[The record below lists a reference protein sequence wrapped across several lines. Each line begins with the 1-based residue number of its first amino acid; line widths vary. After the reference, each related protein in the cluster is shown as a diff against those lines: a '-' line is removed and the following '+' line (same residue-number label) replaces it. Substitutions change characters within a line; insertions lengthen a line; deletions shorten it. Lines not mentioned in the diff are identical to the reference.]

1 MEPKITITNTVKNRI
16 ETFKVGYIFTYL
28 EFEDAS
34 KNKEAIIKCLN
45 RLVDA
50 GKLHKLYKGKYYR
63 PIMGGYNN
71 LGLDVNEIIKDL
83 LDKNGKPIGYITGF
97 NVFNKNV
104 FTPPIRNRIQ
114 IGRNSFKPTLY
125 RSIYTIEFVLQKNEI
140 TSENIVMLQVLDCIK
155 MINNIPDNNISY
167 ILSNL
172 GNVIRKFNKSQKN
185 LLIQSSYKY
194 NLATRTILGI
204 ILDTE
209 KIKKGIDGIIETLN
223 PISTY
228 NLNLKKI
235 DRLLQDKC
243 NIK

>member
-1 MEPKITITNTVKNRI
+1 
-16 ETFKVGYIFTYL
+16 
-28 EFEDAS
+28 
-34 KNKEAIIKCLN
+34 
-45 RLVDA
+45 
-50 GKLHKLYKGKYYR
+50 
-63 PIMGGYNN
+63 
-71 LGLDVNEIIKDL
+71 
-83 LDKNGKPIGYITGF
+83 
-97 NVFNKNV
+97 
-104 FTPPIRNRIQ
+104 
-114 IGRNSFKPTLY
+114 
-125 RSIYTIEFVLQKNEI
+125 
-140 TSENIVMLQVLDCIK
+140 MLQVLDCIK

-223 PISTY
+223 PISNY